1 MIGTKQT
8 DRQGT
13 ASHSTPIIV
22 PIGVTVPYRPF
33 EKSAYSP
40 GTFFSKKLQREKL
53 HITSFSLQDSK
64 LIDAF
69 ILN

>member
-1 MIGTKQT
+1 MMDDGM
-8 DRQGT
+8 D
-13 ASHSTPIIV
+13 AIV
-22 PIGVTVPYRPF
+22 ILIVRKDLVPYPYRPF
-33 EKSAYSP
+33 ENSAYSP
-40 GTFFSKKLQREKL
+40 GDFFSKKLQREKL